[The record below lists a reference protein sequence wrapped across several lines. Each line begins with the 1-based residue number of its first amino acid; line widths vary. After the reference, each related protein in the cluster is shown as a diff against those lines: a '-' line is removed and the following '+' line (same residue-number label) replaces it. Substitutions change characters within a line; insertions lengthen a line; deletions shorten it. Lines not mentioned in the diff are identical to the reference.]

1 MNNDSILENLRIL
14 KIYKS
19 DQLKNQ
25 DLSFWHLKTYKQNIS
40 NEEELIIINNAKEEL
55 DTLNNE
61 DLRKILDEHTFSKK
75 NDNKPSIND
84 INKNSSNPDARI
96 KQENKLVGIEVF
108 EKAERFFDRKDYQ
121 RAVNFYSQLSS
132 SNEFEMLEESKKL
145 RLFNRRGISL
155 RNLKEY
161 DKAILDFNS
170 AIKIDNNQPNLY
182 FNRGKC
188 KYYLE
193 QWESAIIDLNKAIS
207 ITKVQD
213 PEFYYFRGLSKNGL
227 KQFKDAIE
235 DLTIAIKYEPQ
246 REEFKV
252 AKNFAEKKLLKQN
265 TEQEYSKKTFDNSY
279 YKSEDYKKF
288 CEDRTKKYNEYIKE
302 EQKKSNLTYR
312 GLDYELN
319 KEVKKKNHDK
329 FDSLSKSNDE
339 TDLGNTLIGCFGIVI
354 GIAIGIAIPPLGVIL
369 FVLAVIGLIIDET
382 K

>member
-84 INKNSSNPDARI
+84 INKKSSNPDARI
-96 KQENKLVGIEVF
+96 KKENKLVGIEVF
-108 EKAERFFDRKDYQ
+108 EKAERFFVRKDYQ

-265 TEQEYSKKTFDNSY
+265 KEQEYNKKTFDNSY

-312 GLDYELN
+312 GVDYELN
-319 KEVKKKNHDK
+319 KEVKKK
-329 FDSLSKSNDE
+329 SR
-339 TDLGNTLIGCFGIVI
+339 
-354 GIAIGIAIPPLGVIL
+354 
-369 FVLAVIGLIIDET
+369 
-382 K
+382 